1 MENQLIKQKYKLKEN
16 NSFIYNTPKIFGFPK
31 SPISSNVNKK
41 NIIQKNIN
49 QNEKILLKKNP
60 YINFNFNLIQTKNM
74 NNKKIRT
81 ITPNLQL
88 REIVNQKFRENNFK
102 NINNLFKFKK
112 ELPDNLRNSSQNKN
126 YIHTD
131 CSINKK
137 DNNEKFHRQLKLIFV
152 MKNKI
157 NELNKIIKEKN
168 QEIKNLK
175 KIYFNNFDINKQKD
189 EEKENE
195 KFEEEILNESKK
207 EKKNIS
213 KNKEKGHIK
222 FNINN
227 NNSNNNYKNKKLTQI
242 NKKNNDTEKLTE
254 EIKNLNK
261 IITSLEEK
269 YQLEIKK
276 NKEFK
281 QKYTFIKNCT
291 FGVNVPKVQ
300 IDEKIKNYENKI
312 IELEEQ
318 IFQLKQSENKNN
330 KSKTIL
336 TNEEYSNI
344 QLCLKASFKVN
355 KLKEENILKNIDNV
369 SFENIEKISKNIC
382 NVLKL
387 QNNNLISNFI
397 NDYIVKNK
405 KNIFHN
411 LTFNELFKYD
421 KSTKNFMN
429 NELFSFIKQR
439 CITYDYN
446 QRCKIPIYYL
456 RHIYNEFCFKNRKQ
470 NNNEEFFNIV
480 NTCKNKSNYNFSN
493 NICDIY
499 YNNLISTNNK
509 TYFENGNINDNNI
522 EIIVKKFVDSLMN
535 EELEKYKERQKN
547 KKLLK
552 YNEYYNY

>member
-16 NSFIYNTPKIFGFPK
+16 NSFIYNTPKILGFPK
-31 SPISSNVNKK
+31 SPISSNVIKK
-41 NIIQKNIN
+41 NIIKKNIN

-81 ITPNLQL
+81 ITPNLQQ

-102 NINNLFKFKK
+102 NINNLFKFKT
-112 ELPDNLRNSSQNKN
+112 ELPDILRNNSQNKN
-126 YIHTD
+126 HIHTD

-261 IITSLEEK
+261 IITSLDEK

-300 IDEKIKNYENKI
+300 IDEKIKN
-312 IELEEQ
+312 
-318 IFQLKQSENKNN
+318 
-330 KSKTIL
+330 
-336 TNEEYSNI
+336 
-344 QLCLKASFKVN
+344 
-355 KLKEENILKNIDNV
+355 
-369 SFENIEKISKNIC
+369 
-382 NVLKL
+382 
-387 QNNNLISNFI
+387 
-397 NDYIVKNK
+397 
-405 KNIFHN
+405 
-411 LTFNELFKYD
+411 
-421 KSTKNFMN
+421 
-429 NELFSFIKQR
+429 
-439 CITYDYN
+439 
-446 QRCKIPIYYL
+446 
-456 RHIYNEFCFKNRKQ
+456 
-470 NNNEEFFNIV
+470 
-480 NTCKNKSNYNFSN
+480 
-493 NICDIY
+493 
-499 YNNLISTNNK
+499 
-509 TYFENGNINDNNI
+509 
-522 EIIVKKFVDSLMN
+522 
-535 EELEKYKERQKN
+535 
-547 KKLLK
+547 
-552 YNEYYNY
+552 